1 MSVHKI
7 MQLVRC
13 YVSGK
18 QMKEKE
24 REKSSAGGKFGMTG
38 ILKKRGNACRSIHNP
53 VLNCYIWTRG
63 AFSFMKQAHLSNKQE
78 VI

>member
-38 ILKKRGNACRSIHNP
+38 ILKKRGNACRLSITP
-53 VLNCYIWTRG
+53 CSTVTSGPGVPFL
-63 AFSFMKQAHLSNKQE
+63 L
-78 VI
+78 